1 MKEDV
6 KKELDILI
14 QKQKDRIP
22 RLQDNGG
29 LYHPYYYKDED
40 ESKYIK
46 WLTKTH
52 RFLRTYFKNDEDVE
66 AFKRASIIR
75 KTKCS
80 AILERSVHQQKTK
93 RPHKNT
99 NFTASNEE

>member
-1 MKEDV
+1 MNIDTV
-6 KKELDILI
+6 LWVLNTLS
-14 QKQKDRIP
+14 
-22 RLQDNGG
+22 LQIIV
-29 LYHPYYYKDED
+29 Y
-40 ESKYIK
+40 
-46 WLTKTH
+46 
-52 RFLRTYFKNDEDVE
+52 
-66 AFKRASIIR
+66 IIR